1 MAKVVGM
8 ESKTLSDF
16 AKLLGADH
24 QIAKIIEILE
34 QTNEILSDAMF
45 LEANNVTTHRT
56 TIRNGLPESFW
67 RTLNRGVPRSK
78 STTIQHDDSIGI
90 LETWAVV
97 DKALAELN
105 GMKAAFMLSENKP
118 FIESMNQTMAET
130 IFYGNLQNNKAAFTG
145 LAPRYSTLDPAKAE
159 SARNVIDAGGT
170 SNFCTSA
177 WLCVWGDQTMHMI
190 YPKGSHAGLQK
201 DDMGKTTV
209 VDEDNNEYRGYK
221 TNYSWS
227 AGLCV
232 RDWRYVARVA
242 NIDTQQLETML
253 KSGAAGASAQMLSR
267 CMIKAHS
274 LIPNIRAGRAAWYMN
289 RSTKMMLDFIAAEKS
304 NVNLTIKNFEGEEVT
319 AFKGIPIR
327 QCDAILDTEA
337 PVTA

>member
-1 MAKVVGM
+1 MSTVGM
-8 ESKTLSDF
+8 RSLTLGDY
-16 AKLLGADH
+16 AKRLGPDK
-24 QIAKIIEILE
+24 QIGRVMEILE
-34 QTNEILSDAMF
+34 QSNEVLDDAMF

-56 TIRNGLPESFW
+56 VIRTGLPESYW
-67 RTLNRGVPRSK
+67 RSLNRGVPKSK
-78 STTIQHDDSIGI
+78 SRTVQIDDRIGI
-90 LETWAVV
+90 LETWSVV
-97 DKALAELN
+97 DAALAELN
-105 GMKAAFMLSENKP
+105 GQQADFLLSEERA
-118 FIESMNQTMAET
+118 FLESMNQEVART
-130 IFYGNLQNNKAAFTG
+130 IFYGDITSSPAAFQG
-145 LAPRYSTLDPAKAE
+145 LSSRFNTADPAKAE
-159 SARNVIDAGGT
+159 LAVNVIDAGGT
-170 SNFCTSA
+170 GDNLTSA

-221 TNYSWS
+221 TNYSWN